1 VKSSVSFKRDAPLPL
16 YYQIELRLREAIES
30 GQYAPG
36 QRLPTEKVLQQAYG
50 VSRVTIRTA
59 LRRLEEDGLIS
70 TQRGR
75 GTFVTLQA
83 DEGRRI
89 ERNPARLH
97 SFEEEIV
104 RQAGPPRIEVLAIER
119 AVAPPR
125 ISALLGL
132 PDETEVTRVRRV
144 GRVGND
150 PLWIEA
156 RYIPPSM
163 QESFQQYD
171 LMSASFTRLIE
182 AGSGLRADQSRLR
195 ITAAAATADQAKSLQ
210 IHPGDPVL
218 INEFVVLAGGR
229 PLEAARA
236 VFRADRYAF
245 TVEVFSNGESD
256 AENLSNSFRA
266 SSGALGIVSQEVSS

>member
-1 VKSSVSFKRDAPLPL
+1 MKSSVSFKRDAPLPL

-97 SFEEEIV
+97 SFEDELV
-104 RQAGPPRIEVLAIER
+104 RQAGPPRIEVLAVER
-119 AVAPPR
+119 CIAPPR
-125 ISALLGL
+125 ISGMLEI
-132 PDETEVTRVRRV
+132 PEETEVTRVRRV
-144 GRVGND
+144 GSVGD
-150 PLWIEA
+150 APLWIEA
-156 RYIPPSM
+156 RYIPPTM
-163 QESFQQYD
+163 QNAFQQYD

-182 AGSGLRADQSRLR
+182 TGSGLRADQSRLR

-210 IHPGDPVL
+210 IHAGDPVL
-218 INEFVVLAGGR
+218 INEFVVRADGR

-245 TVEVFSNGESD
+245 TVEVFSSGDND
-256 AENLSNSFRA
+256 AENLSNSFRG
-266 SSGALGIVSQEVSS
+266 SRGALGIVSQEVSS

>member
-1 VKSSVSFKRDAPLPL
+1 MSYKRDAPLPL
-16 YYQIELRLREAIES
+16 YYQIELRLRDAIES

-83 DEGRRI
+83 GEGHRI

-97 SFEEEIV
+97 SFEEELV
-104 RQAGPPRIEVLAIER
+104 RQAGPPRIEVLAVER
-119 AVAPPR
+119 CIAPHR
-125 ISALLGL
+125 ISTLLQIAE
-132 PDETEVTRVRRV
+132 DTEVTRVRRV
-144 GRVGND
+144 GWVGD
-150 PLWIEA
+150 APLWIEA
-156 RYIPPSM
+156 RYIPPSV
-163 QESFQQYD
+163 QDAFQKFD

-182 AGSGLRADQSRLR
+182 AGSGMRADQSRLR
-195 ITAAAATADQAKSLQ
+195 ITAAAATPDQAKSLQ
-210 IHPGDPVL
+210 IEPGDPVL

-229 PLEAARA
+229 PFEAARA

-245 TVEVFSNGESD
+245 TVEVFSSGDSDSES
-256 AENLSNSFRA
+256 LSTSFRG
-266 SSGALGIVSQEVSS
+266 SSGAIGIVSQEVSS

>member
-1 VKSSVSFKRDAPLPL
+1 MKSSVSFKRDAPLPL